1 MAEPGI
7 EEELSEPRRV
17 LPGGPRLHRA
27 LFAAVLAL
35 VLAAVGLRLS
45 AGGHHRAPVAHGSTP
60 VRVRH
65 SPPPT
70 TQAPAVPAAV
80 ELPYCPQA
88 DDGESACTTSPGVP
102 AAFGTAVR
110 TLLPAVRTQQAVT
123 ETLRKTSPEDVG
135 GLWAI
140 VYVGRLG
147 NATLQITVQREPLP
161 GGLWTVV
168 GGTGGYEV
176 LTARHV
182 VRGYHVD
189 VQAAVLPP
197 GQLPPQPLLDK
208 LARDA
213 RLVAG

>member
-7 EEELSEPRRV
+7 EEELPEPRRV

-27 LFAAVLAL
+27 LLAAVLAL
-35 VLAAVGLRLS
+35 VLAAAGLRLS
-45 AGGHHRAPVAHGSTP
+45 AGGRHHAPVALPSSSAP
-60 VRVRH
+60 VLPA
-65 SPPPT
+65 PPTT

-88 DDGESACTTSPGVP
+88 DDGESACTTSLSVP
-102 AAFGTAVR
+102 AGFVAAVR
-110 TLLPAVRTQQAVT
+110 ALLPAVRTQQAVT
-123 ETLRKTSPEDVG
+123 ETLRTTSPEDVG

-161 GGLWTVV
+161 GGEWTVV
-168 GGTGGYEV
+168 GGTGGYQV
-176 LTARHV
+176 LTARHD

-197 GQLPPQPLLDK
+197 GPLPPQPLLDK